1 MNIYKDLEDSL
12 YNVIIELFPTSRI
25 IFAYNNI
32 PEPQTPYIV
41 IDVKRLDQ
49 LGSEYSSTFVDIAS
63 DDAQTPTTYMS
74 IDMMAKVRFEVVGLM
89 DNDTAA
95 AELAQNIQLA
105 LRTARGYESQAR
117 NNLARHGQITNRRMP
132 YRKDTDMY
140 MLYQVDANF
149 AYTAT
154 SQDGQDYILTTDF
167 NGVYHDA
174 NRPPDYVLE
183 SHVEINPNP

>member
-12 YNVIIELFPTSRI
+12 YNVIEELFPATRI
-25 IFAYNNI
+25 IFAYNNL
-32 PEPQTPYIV
+32 PEPQTPYLV

-49 LGSEYSSTFVDIAS
+49 LGSEYNSTFVES
-63 DDAQTPTTYMS
+63 FETTPTTTTQ

-89 DNDTAA
+89 DNDTEA
-95 AELAQNIQLA
+95 AELAQNIQFA

-117 NNLARHGQITNRRMP
+117 NNLARHGQITTRRMP

-149 AYTAT
+149 AYTAI
-154 SQDGQDYILTTDF
+154 SQDEQDYILTTDF
-167 NGVYHDA
+167 TGIYHDA
-174 NRPPDYVLE
+174 NRPPDYTLTT
-183 SHVEINPNP
+183 HVDINPTP

>member
-12 YNVIIELFPTSRI
+12 YNVIEELFPTTRI
-25 IFAYNNI
+25 IFAYNNL
-32 PEPQTPYIV
+32 PEPQTPYLV

-49 LGSEYSSTFVDIAS
+49 LGSEYNSTMVDDFAT
-63 DDAQTPTTYMS
+63 APTTTTQ

-89 DNDTAA
+89 DNDTEA

-183 SHVEINPNP
+183 SHVEINPTP

>member
-1 MNIYKDLEDSL
+1 MNVYKDLEDSL
-12 YNVIIELFPTSRI
+12 YNVIEAMFPTARI
-25 IFAYNNI
+25 IFAYNNL

-49 LGSEYSSTFVDIAS
+49 LGSEYSSTLVDLTIGE
-63 DDAQTPTTYMS
+63 PNS
-74 IDMMAKVRFEVVGLM
+74 ITQMDMMAKVRFEVVGLM
-89 DNDTAA
+89 DNDTEA
-95 AELAQNIQLA
+95 AELAQNLQLV
-105 LRTARGYESQAR
+105 LRSVRGQEMQAK

-154 SQDGQDYILTTDF
+154 YEDDQDWMEALGLTGIY
-167 NGVYHDA
+167 NDA
-174 NRPPDYVLE
+174 GREPD
-183 SHVEINPNP
+183 HKITNHIQINYPTP

>member
-12 YNVIIELFPTSRI
+12 YNVIEELFPATRI
-25 IFAYNNI
+25 IFAYNNL
-32 PEPQTPYIV
+32 PEPQTPYLV
-41 IDVKRLDQ
+41 IDIKRLDQ
-49 LGSEYSSTFVDIAS
+49 LGSEYNSTFVDDFAT
-63 DDAQTPTTYMS
+63 APTTTTQ

-89 DNDTAA
+89 DNDTEA
-95 AELAQNIQLA
+95 AELAQNIQFA

-149 AYTAT
+149 AYTAI
-154 SQDGQDYILTTDF
+154 SQDEQDYIIATDF
-167 NGVYHDA
+167 TGVYHDA
-174 NRPPDYVLE
+174 GREPD
-183 SHVEINPNP
+183 HVIINHIEINYPTP

>member
-49 LGSEYSSTFVDIAS
+49 LGSDYNSTMVDGF
-63 DDAQTPTTYMS
+63 DTTPTTTTQ

-89 DNDTAA
+89 DNDTEA
-95 AELAQNIQLA
+95 AELAQNIQFA

-117 NNLARHGQITNRRMP
+117 NKLARHGQITNRRMP

-154 SQDGQDYILTTDF
+154 SQDEQDYIIATDF
-167 NGVYHDA
+167 TGIYHDA

-183 SHVEINPNP
+183 THTDINPTP